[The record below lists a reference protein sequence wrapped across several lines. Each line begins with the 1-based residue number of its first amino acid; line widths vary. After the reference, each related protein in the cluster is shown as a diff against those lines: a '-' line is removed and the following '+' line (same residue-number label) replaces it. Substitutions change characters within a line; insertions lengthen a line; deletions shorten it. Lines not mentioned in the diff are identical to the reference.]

1 MYYLEVITI
10 HRQGNGH
17 YIDNLVY
24 ESFLG
29 KQTKSYIMFQGRRR
43 LLHRVTETDDDMDI
57 GAKIRAINDGFYFTD
72 NGAIHIVRHADCYV
86 NLTM

>member
-1 MYYLEVITI
+1 
-10 HRQGNGH
+10 
-17 YIDNLVY
+17 
-24 ESFLG
+24 
-29 KQTKSYIMFQGRRR
+29 MFQGRRR